1 MFKDSD
7 EYYKEVQAIHIL
19 NKNEL
24 KNKLFSKLRKDT
36 NQEEYEEKKKKIK
49 QNKIV

>member
-7 EYYKEVQAIHIL
+7 EYYKEVQAIRIL

-24 KNKLFSKLRKDT
+24 KNKLFLKLRKDT
-36 NQEEYEEKKKKIK
+36 NLEEYEEKKKKLK